1 MNSTLKREEVA
12 QAHHNVAAQRG
23 AAYASSA
30 PDCQHGFS
38 DFREVFLVR
47 ARLYAADSG
56 ACALEAALLAI
67 FEPQTIATKESRPAL
82 DFLCRAATLVACAGR
97 G

>member
-38 DFREVFLVR
+38 DFREVFLT
-47 ARLYAADSG
+47 AAG
-56 ACALEAALLAI
+56 L
-67 FEPQTIATKESRPAL
+67 
-82 DFLCRAATLVACAGR
+82 
-97 G
+97 